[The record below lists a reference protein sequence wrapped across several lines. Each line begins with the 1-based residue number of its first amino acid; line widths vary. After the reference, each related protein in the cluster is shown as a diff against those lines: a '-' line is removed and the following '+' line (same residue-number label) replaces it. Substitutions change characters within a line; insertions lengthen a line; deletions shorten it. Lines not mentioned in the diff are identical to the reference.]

1 MDAYDDG
8 YDIYCMCGSLAK
20 WTRVFV
26 LGFYKGLIIVNSIA
40 KRV

>member
-1 MDAYDDG
+1 MMMDTISIACVG
-8 YDIYCMCGSLAK
+8 VLAK